1 MNFSAAPA
9 RPTLLYIE
17 DDEAIWKMVHRRLRD
32 RWSLVH
38 AATDTEACVALRQ
51 LGSELSCVMTDLNLA
66 GSQLSGIELIRLL
79 RGSLPADKVPL
90 WGRNVVARPTLPI
103 IVITGSELHFNRAE
117 EAGAN
122 RVMLKPINFQ
132 ALEQSLVRLTEG
144 FHRLE
149 SKPSALTSF
158 PRPGPA

>member
-1 MNFSAAPA
+1 MDFSAAPA

-17 DDEAIWKMVHRRLRD
+17 DDDAVWKMVHRRLRD

-38 AATDTEACVALRQ
+38 AATDIEACVTLRQ

-66 GSQLSGIELIRLL
+66 GQPNELD
-79 RGSLPADKVPL
+79 GSLPADKVPL
-90 WGRNVVARPTLPI
+90 WGRNVVARPSLPI

-144 FHRLE
+144 FHRLQGR
-149 SKPSALTSF
+149 PSAPTSS
-158 PRPGPA
+158 PRPSPA